1 MIDYIASIDAGN
13 GGVKA
18 EIARWGGGGRKSH
31 YEPSVR
37 AAASGESL
45 GMSPGV
51 IGELN
56 YEYAD
61 WSGHRYITG
70 DDVIRVSRRAL
81 ERHIG
86 SNRYGNEFH
95 QFLVALALAKSGIKE
110 GEIDLSVFTPPGLF
124 NEQKNDIKKRF
135 LADDGRTEIRLK
147 GDKKPRQW
155 RYTSISILPE
165 GIGAA
170 ACFVLDDNGVYIPS
184 DVLSGQVAVID
195 IGAHTLDALLLVD
208 GNFNAESLQHATW
221 EQGGVH
227 VHIREPILK
236 AIKKL
241 SDDLALV
248 TVDDIDRVIRLGSAS
263 HDYTLKAG
271 GYEVDIKPLLDKYR
285 LRYADWIANNI
296 GDNVFNQFRG
306 IKSVI
311 LAGGEGLV
319 SDHLRKYYP
328 DKILNPKQHKT
339 TAKVHPIDMNAVGG
353 LRLALMRTREK
364 KVDSL

>member
-1 MIDYIASIDAGN
+1 MSDYIASVDAGN
-13 GGVKA
+13 GGIKA
-18 EIARWGGGGRKSH
+18 ELVKRNGGGRKSH

-37 AAASGESL
+37 AAATGDAL
-45 GMSPGV
+45 GIGNSA
-51 IGELN
+51 IGELD

-61 WSGHRYITG
+61 WSGHRYVTG
-70 DDVIRVSRRAL
+70 DDVIRVTRRAL

-95 QFLVALALAKSGIKE
+95 QFLVAISLAKMGIKE
-110 GEIDLSVFTPPGLF
+110 GEIDLTVFAPPGLYA
-124 NEQKNDIKKRF
+124 EQKPEIEKRF
-135 LADDGRTEIRLK
+135 LADQGKTEIRLK

-155 RYTSISILPE
+155 RYTSVNVLPE

-170 ACFVLDDNGVYIPS
+170 VCFVLDDNGVYVAS
-184 DVLSGQVAVID
+184 DVLSGQVAILD

-221 EQGGVH
+221 EEGGVH

-241 SDDLALV
+241 SSDMAVV
-248 TVDDIDRVIRLGSAS
+248 TVDDVDRVIRLGSAS
-263 HDYTLKAG
+263 GDYTLRAG

-311 LAGGEGLV
+311 VVGGEGLV
-319 SDHLRKYYP
+319 SDHLRKYFP
-328 DKILNPKQHKT
+328 DKIIDPKQHKT

-353 LRLALMRTREK
+353 LRLALMQAKARNN
-364 KVDSL
+364 